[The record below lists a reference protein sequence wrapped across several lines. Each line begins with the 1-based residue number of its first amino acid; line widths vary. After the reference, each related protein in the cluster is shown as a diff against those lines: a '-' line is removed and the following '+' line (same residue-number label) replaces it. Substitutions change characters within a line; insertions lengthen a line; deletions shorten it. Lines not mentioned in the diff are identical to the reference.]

1 MAFYLDLA
9 LDIGELNEQTGG
21 FKATPY
27 FEDYLHSIIQ
37 AVGGEGSETINDID
51 SSAVLSDKVPYLT
64 ALVLSLRKKVAHLE
78 GTISGHI
85 VEAAVRQL
93 QVDTAQFNTLIKISA
108 YTAKNK
114 DYVEGRGNITLK
126 FPENPRRGDEVIF
139 ANGNGGTITLDGNG
153 NIIKYTATDTKLI
166 MRQQGTSL
174 HFHYFEDN
182 VLNERYWRA
191 R

>member
-1 MAFYLDLA
+1 
-9 LDIGELNEQTGG
+9 
-21 FKATPY
+21 
-27 FEDYLHSIIQ
+27 
-37 AVGGEGSETINDID
+37 
-51 SSAVLSDKVPYLT
+51 VPYLT
-64 ALVLSLRKKVAHLE
+64 ALVLSLRKKISHLE
-78 GTISGHI
+78 VAISTHI
-85 VEAAVRQL
+85 IEAAVRQL
-93 QVDTAQFNTLIKISA
+93 QIDTAQFTTLIKISA
-108 YTAKNK
+108 YTAKNR

-153 NIIKYTATDTKLI
+153 NYIKYTATDTKLI